1 MNLIA
6 SAPGLGSP
14 FGIFGYV
21 ESTQCRLRRSM
32 QVTYNRNDPTG
43 GTSAARDNPLNG
55 APRAKRPGRNKL
67 EKPALAGYERSKAS
81 KAMADQQNLETARP
95 DTADPA
101 VALAKALGQWPPA
114 PPKALA
120 SRTPGKVPGMLAP
133 TVESL
138 AQELG
143 LKLGDQNQLTIRR
156 IKRGKGYAFV
166 RANGAHIR
174 DARTIRRLHAM
185 AVPPAYAEVRYS
197 PDPTSHLQAVGRDAA
212 GRLQYR
218 YHADWEK
225 VREHRKAHRLAKLV
239 AALPKIR
246 RNVSMHL
253 SGEEPTREFALSAVI
268 ELIARTAIRPG
279 NESYARLNGTR
290 GATTLLKSNVT
301 LEDDSI
307 VLTFKAKGGKAVK
320 KECNAAK
327 LVRAIGILQSL
338 PGRRMFQYRD
348 ASGVV
353 RTVSTTT
360 VNGFLREIAG
370 IKISLKD
377 FRTLMASAVVLESL
391 SRISPAKSAR
401 GRKRQVLDAI
411 RAAAD
416 RLSNTPA
423 ICRKSYVHDTIVTA
437 FEDGILERFAATMKG
452 CRSQKKRE
460 QLLAEVVMAA
470 AA

>member
-1 MNLIA
+1 M
-6 SAPGLGSP
+6 
-14 FGIFGYV
+14 
-21 ESTQCRLRRSM
+21 M
-32 QVTYNRNDPTG
+32 DQVNFEAT
-43 GTSAARDNPLNG
+43 
-55 APRAKRPGRNKL
+55 RPV
-67 EKPALAGYERSKAS
+67 S
-81 KAMADQQNLETARP
+81 
-95 DTADPA
+95 ADPA
-101 VALAKALGQWPPA
+101 VALAEALGQLPNVTPP
-114 PPKALA
+114 PSPK
-120 SRTPGKVPGMLAP
+120 TAP
-133 TVESL
+133 TVSVEAL

-143 LKLGDQNQLTIRR
+143 LKLGEQNELTIRR
-156 IKRGKGYAFV
+156 IKRGKTYSFI
-166 RANGAHIR
+166 RANGTAIR
-174 DARTIRRLHAM
+174 HAGTIRRLNAM
-185 AVPPAYAEVRYS
+185 AVPPAYQKVRYS
-197 PDPTSHLQAVGRDAA
+197 PDPNSHLQAVGRDAA

-253 SGEEPTREFALSAVI
+253 SGDAPTREFALSAVI

-301 LEDDSI
+301 LEDDCV
-307 VLTFKAKGGKAVK
+307 VLTFTGKGGKAVR
-320 KECNAAK
+320 KECDAAK
-327 LVRAIGILQSL
+327 LVRAIGILGTV
-338 PGRRMFQYRD
+338 PGKRMFQYRD
-348 ASGVV
+348 NSGTV
-353 RTVSTTT
+353 RAVSTTT

-391 SRISPAKSAR
+391 SRISPAASAR
-401 GRKRQVLDAI
+401 GRKRQVLEAV

-416 RLSNTPA
+416 ELSNTPA

-452 CRSQKKRE
+452 TRTQARRE
-460 QLLAEVVMAA
+460 QLLAQVVMAA
-470 AA
+470 AV

>member
-1 MNLIA
+1 M
-6 SAPGLGSP
+6 
-14 FGIFGYV
+14 
-21 ESTQCRLRRSM
+21 T
-32 QVTYNRNDPTG
+32 
-43 GTSAARDNPLNG
+43 
-55 APRAKRPGRNKL
+55 
-67 EKPALAGYERSKAS
+67 
-81 KAMADQQNLETARP
+81 DQQNFAAAQS
-95 DTADPA
+95 DSADPA
-101 VALAKALGQWPPA
+101 VALAKALGQWPKAEPA
-114 PPKALA
+114 KPELNGKTSVEELA
-120 SRTPGKVPGMLAP
+120 G
-133 TVESL
+133 
-138 AQELG
+138 ELG
-143 LKLGDQNQLTIRR
+143 LKLGDQNELTIRR
-156 IKRGKGYAFV
+156 IRRGKGYSFV

-174 DARTIRRLHAM
+174 CARTIRRLHAM
-185 AVPPAYAEVRYS
+185 AVPPAYREVRYA
-197 PDPTSHLQAVGRDAA
+197 PDPNSHLQAVGRDAA

-246 RNVSMHL
+246 RKVSMHL
-253 SGEEPTREFALSAVI
+253 AGEEPTREFALSAVI

-301 LEDDSI
+301 LEDDSV

-327 LVRAIGILQSL
+327 LVRAIGILRTL
-338 PGRRMFQYRD
+338 PGKRMFQYRD
-348 ASGVV
+348 AGGAV

-391 SRISPAKSAR
+391 SRITPAASAR
-401 GRKRQVLDAI
+401 GRRRQVLEAV

-416 RLSNTPA
+416 VLSNTPA

-437 FEDGILERFAATMKG
+437 FEEGILERFAATMKG

>member
-1 MNLIA
+1 M
-6 SAPGLGSP
+6 
-14 FGIFGYV
+14 V
-21 ESTQCRLRRSM
+21 
-32 QVTYNRNDPTG
+32 
-43 GTSAARDNPLNG
+43 
-55 APRAKRPGRNKL
+55 
-67 EKPALAGYERSKAS
+67 
-81 KAMADQQNLETARP
+81 DQQNFEVARSGATGP
-95 DTADPA
+95 E
-101 VALAKALGQWPPA
+101 VALAKALGQWPKAAPA
-114 PPKALA
+114 KPALL
-120 SRTPGKVPGMLAP
+120 PGQSHAKSAP
-133 TVESL
+133 SVESL
-138 AQELG
+138 AEEHG
-143 LKLGDQNQLTIRR
+143 LKLADQNQLTIRR
-156 IKRGKGYAFV
+156 IRRGKSYSFV
-166 RANGAHIR
+166 RANGSHIR

-185 AVPPAYAEVRYS
+185 AVPPAYQHVRYS
-197 PDPTSHLQAVGRDAA
+197 PDPNSHLQAVGRDAA

-225 VREHRKAHRLAKLV
+225 IREHRKAHRLAKLV
-239 AALPKIR
+239 GALPKIR
-246 RNVSMHL
+246 RHVSMHL
-253 SGEEPTREFALSAVI
+253 AGEAPTREFALSAVI

-307 VLTFKAKGGKAVK
+307 VLTFKAKGGKAVS
-320 KECNAAK
+320 KECDAAK
-327 LVRAIGILQSL
+327 LVRAIRILRDV
-338 PGRRMFQYRD
+338 PGKRLFQYRD
-348 ASGVV
+348 ASGTV

-391 SRISPAKSAR
+391 SRVSPAASAR
-401 GRKRQVLDAI
+401 GRKRQVGDAI

-416 RLSNTPA
+416 QLSNTPA

-452 CRSQKKRE
+452 YRTQKKRE
-460 QLLAEVVMAA
+460 QLLAQVVLAA

>member
-1 MNLIA
+1 M
-6 SAPGLGSP
+6 
-14 FGIFGYV
+14 
-21 ESTQCRLRRSM
+21 M
-32 QVTYNRNDPTG
+32 
-43 GTSAARDNPLNG
+43 
-55 APRAKRPGRNKL
+55 
-67 EKPALAGYERSKAS
+67 
-81 KAMADQQNLETARP
+81 DQQNLVATRP
-95 DTADPA
+95 VSADPSLP
-101 VALAKALGQWPPA
+101 LAKALGQWPPKL
-114 PPKALA
+114 PTPKQELGAKT
-120 SRTPGKVPGMLAP
+120 S
-133 TVESL
+133 VEEL

-143 LKLGDQNQLTIRR
+143 LRLGDQNALTIRR
-156 IKRGKGYAFV
+156 IKRGKNYSFV
-166 RANGAHIR
+166 RANGSHVR

-185 AVPPAYAEVRYS
+185 AVPPAYRQVRYS
-197 PDPTSHLQAVGRDAA
+197 HDPSSHLQAVGRDAA

-253 SGEEPTREFALSAVI
+253 SGDEPTREFALSAVI

-301 LEDDSI
+301 LEDDCV
-307 VLTFKAKGGKAVK
+307 VLTFKAKGGKAVR
-320 KECNAAK
+320 KECDAAK
-327 LVRAIGILQSL
+327 LVRAIGILRIV
-338 PGRRMFQYRD
+338 PGKRMFQYRD
-348 ASGVV
+348 GSGTV
-353 RTVSTTT
+353 RAVSTTT
-360 VNGFLREIAG
+360 VNAFLREIAG

-391 SRISPAKSAR
+391 SRITPASSAH
-401 GRKRQVLDAI
+401 GRKRQVLEAV

-416 RLSNTPA
+416 ELSNTPA

-452 CRSQKKRE
+452 TRSQTRRE
-460 QLLAEVVMAA
+460 QLLAQVVTAA
-470 AA
+470 AV